1 MMLLP
6 FFLII
11 DLYFLIAAV
20 MTQIANP
27 IKELVNLIGIL
38 TYKAKAEIETGPVIA
53 EIAISE

>member
-1 MMLLP
+1 
-6 FFLII
+6 
-11 DLYFLIAAV
+11 

-53 EIAISE
+53 EIAISEWSIKFKTLQTFFMLLNH